1 MGTAFL
7 MYKDFQE
14 NLLDKCKQRLLCCD
28 QRIAELADQLRKV
41 KADKLQVLKLQKAIK
56 EVNNET

>member
-1 MGTAFL
+1 
-7 MYKDFQE
+7 MYQNFQE

-41 KADKLQVLKLQKAIK
+41 KADKLQVLKLQKVIK
-56 EVNNET
+56 EINQ

>member
-1 MGTAFL
+1 

-28 QRIAELADQLRKV
+28 QRIAELTDQLRKV
-41 KADKLQVLKLQKAIK
+41 KADKFQVLKLQKVIK
-56 EVNNET
+56 EINQ